1 MLLYSYSFYPICPF
15 LAFHGV
21 VSVFWGATPP
31 SLALNSAELVVET
44 GGSAFE
50 ETAGDL
56 SLSFASNWA
65 KLWSFFIRVTDRFC
79 SVQVALLQGLDY
91 EGRSH
96 RSLRHLFI
104 PSLYSLDGMNMVTHL
119 SALTILTQLVF
130 CTDFRLFYPGIF
142 HF

>member
-1 MLLYSYSFYPICPF
+1 MLLYSYGFYPICPF

-31 SLALNSAELVVET
+31 SLALDSAELVVEM
-44 GGSAFE
+44 GGSACE

-56 SLSFASNWA
+56 SPSFASNWA

-79 SVQVALLQGLDY
+79 SVQVALLQELDY

-104 PSLYSLDGMNMVTHL
+104 PSLL
-119 SALTILTQLVF
+119 
-130 CTDFRLFYPGIF
+130 FRWNEYG
-142 HF
+142 HSSQCSD